1 MEACY
6 RLLVYPYVPI

>member
-1 MEACY
+1 MEARY